1 MQRRLGYAQWRVSE
15 RAGDRLVGIAG
26 LQPLDGG
33 PEVELTYA
41 LEPSSVGRRLRHRGR
56 RRRARV
62 RLHRGRARACRRHRE
77 ARERGVGARAARSSA
92 CARWARP
99 STGAGRGP
107 SSRLTAAAWRAE
119 QAAARP
125 PLLTERLELR
135 RFAAA
140 DLEPLLAVFGDAAVM
155 RYVGAERRP
164 LDRDGVAALLASAEA
179 HWSAHGFGPLAVVE
193 RADRAPG
200 RRGRP
205 AAARGRPGRR
215 ARLHA
220 GARRLGSRLRD
231 RGGARRP
238 ALGVRRPAP
247 AARRRRRRP
256 RQPRLAAR
264 ARQARHD
271 AAGHARLLRRPHGGV
286 RAVPRRLAGAGRPRA
301 GAPLTRRLPP
311 ARAARRPRRPGASI
325 LAG

>member
-33 PEVELTYA
+33 PDVELTYA
-41 LEPSSVGRRLRHRGR
+41 LEPSSWGAGYATEAGAAALEYAFAEAGLDRVVGIAKPENTASVRVLEKLGM
-56 RRRARV
+56 RA
-62 RLHRGRARACRRHRE
+62 L
-77 ARERGVGARAARSSA
+77 GAAEYWGK
-92 CARWARP
+92 RWAKFEV
-99 STGAGRGP
+99 A
-107 SSRLTAAAWRAE
+107 AAAWRAE

-164 LDRDGVAALLASAEA
+164 LDRDERRGSAGGRRGALVGARVRPAGGRRA
-179 HWSAHGFGPLAVVE
+179 
-193 RADRAPG
+193 ADRAPG

-205 AAARGRPGRR
+205 AAPGGRPGRR

-231 RGGARRP
+231 RGGAARSCAGASPACGCRRI
-238 ALGVRRPAP
+238 
-247 AARRRRRRP
+247 ARRGRP

-264 ARQARHD
+264 AR
-271 AAGHARLLRRPHGGV
+271 
-286 RAVPRRLAGAGRPRA
+286 
-301 GAPLTRRLPP
+301 
-311 ARAARRPRRPGASI
+311 ASS
-325 LAG
+325 A